1 MIGDNVINERKNME
15 MIRMNDETLTKMYDR
30 THELYIDWISQMMVK
45 LSLSLT
51 HTHTQTLF
59 SHAYKIILL
68 KPQY

>member
-45 LSLSLT
+45 LSLS

-68 KPQY
+68 KPRY